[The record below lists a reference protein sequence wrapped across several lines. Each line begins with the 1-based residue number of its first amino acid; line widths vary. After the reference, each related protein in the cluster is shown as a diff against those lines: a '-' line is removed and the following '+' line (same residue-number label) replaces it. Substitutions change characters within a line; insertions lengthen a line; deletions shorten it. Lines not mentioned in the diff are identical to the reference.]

1 MTTFHRWCL
10 VAALALV
17 VVALPVVARS
27 LPVGE
32 QDVTAAD
39 LLARID
45 ESSSRGY
52 SGYVESL
59 GSLDLPV
66 ADRFTDVAAL
76 FGERTRLRVWWRS
89 ADAWRVDK
97 LLATGETDLVH
108 DAGGTV
114 EWSYERDRAEFG
126 LDPAVRLPR
135 TADLLPPAVTERLLR
150 DVADDEVSRLPDR
163 RVAGRVAL
171 GLRLVP
177 GAPQSSVERV
187 DVWADRESGIP
198 LLVEV
203 YGAATEPAFRSEF
216 RDFSA
221 ERPAASDV
229 AFAPPTG
236 ADVDFDA
243 VLDIA
248 DAANQYAP
256 VVPPDTL
263 AGLPRSGDR
272 TGAVGIYGAG
282 VTRLLAIP
290 LRGQDAEPL
299 RQQLATTFGNREVDQ
314 GRVVSVGPLGVMV
327 TGECE
332 DDGWLVTGTVTE
344 ATLIDAADE
353 LALVVRRDEPTP

>member
-45 ESSSRGY
+45 ESSYRGY

-135 TADLLPPAVTERLLR
+135 TADLLPPAVAERLAAR
-150 DVADDEVSRLPDR
+150 RGGRRASRLPDR

-177 GAPQSSVERV
+177 GRTAVERGARRRV
-187 DVWADRESGIP
+187 GRPGDRH
-198 LLVEV
+198 
-203 YGAATEPAFRSEF
+203 
-216 RDFSA
+216 
-221 ERPAASDV
+221 PAAGRGVRRRRRAGVPQRVPRLQRPS
-229 AFAPPTG
+229 AGRRRTSRSPRPTG
-236 ADVDFDA
+236 ADVDFDG

-248 DAANQYAP
+248 DAANQFAP
-256 VVPPDTL
+256 VVPPD
-263 AGLPRSGDR
+263 
-272 TGAVGIYGAG
+272 GAWPACG
-282 VTRLLAIP
+282 
-290 LRGQDAEPL
+290 
-299 RQQLATTFGNREVDQ
+299 
-314 GRVVSVGPLGVMV
+314 GPV
-327 TGECE
+327 TGPARSAS
-332 DDGWLVTGTVTE
+332 T
-344 ATLIDAADE
+344 AA
-353 LALVVRRDEPTP
+353 A

>member
-17 VVALPVVARS
+17 VVGLPVVARS

-135 TADLLPPAVTERLLR
+135 TADLLPPAVAERLLR

-177 GAPQSSVERV
+177 GAPQSSVDRV
-187 DVWADRESGIP
+187 DVWADRETGIP

-203 YGAATEPAFRSEF
+203 YGAAAEPAFRSEF

-236 ADVDFDA
+236 RGRRLRRGARHRRRSE
-243 VLDIA
+243 
-248 DAANQYAP
+248 P
-256 VVPPDTL
+256 VR
-263 AGLPRSGDR
+263 AGRPARRPWPGCARSGDSDRRGRHLRRRASRGCSRSRCAAR
-272 TGAVGIYGAG
+272 TPSRCASSSPRRSATGRW
-282 VTRLLAIP
+282 TR
-290 LRGQDAEPL
+290 
-299 RQQLATTFGNREVDQ
+299 
-314 GRVVSVGPLGVMV
+314 
-327 TGECE
+327 
-332 DDGWLVTGTVTE
+332 DGWSRSGRSASWSPASARTTAGW
-344 ATLIDAADE
+344 
-353 LALVVRRDEPTP
+353 

>member
-1 MTTFHRWCL
+1 L
-10 VAALALV
+10 LV

-32 QDVTAAD
+32 EDVSATE
-39 LLARID
+39 LFARIE

-89 ADAWRVDK
+89 TDEWRVDK
-97 LLATGETDLVH
+97 LLTTGETDLVH
-108 DAGGTV
+108 AAGGTV
-114 EWSYERDRAEFG
+114 EWSYERNRAKFG

-135 TADLLPPAVTERLLR
+135 TADLVPPAVAARLLK
-150 DVADDEVSRLPDR
+150 DVDADDLTRLPDR

-171 GLRLVP
+171 GIRLVP
-177 GAPQSSVERV
+177 GAPQSSVDHV
-187 DVWADRESGIP
+187 DVWADRATGVP

-203 YGAATEPAFRSEF
+203 YGDAREPAFRSEF
-216 RDFSA
+216 RDFDDGAPS
-221 ERPAASDV
+221 ESDV
-229 AFAPPTG
+229 AFEVPQG
-236 ADVDFDA
+236 ADVDFDS

-248 DAANQYAP
+248 DAANQFAP
-256 VVPPDTL
+256 VAPPGEL
-263 AGLPRSGDR
+263 AGLERSGEAR
-272 TGAVGIYGAG
+272 GAVGIYGAG

-290 LRGQDAEPL
+290 LRGQEAEPL
-299 RQQLATTFGNREVDQ
+299 RRQLATTFGNRSVAQ
-314 GRVVSVGPLGVMV
+314 GTVVSIGPLGVLV

-344 ATLIDAADE
+344 ETLIDAADE
-353 LALVVRRDEPTP
+353 LAPVVRPDDEPTP